1 MSEETVYSANPGKQ
15 LVRTVDGVEYQ
26 RIPVKTH
33 LITKA
38 DKMEDVVLQYAKDK
52 MQAGDILFISEKAV
66 ACTQN
71 RAIPMED
78 IKPRKL
84 AVTLSRYVTKT
95 PAGIGLGIP
104 ETMEMALRECGTLRI
119 LFAAFCSVIGKLLR
133 RKGWFYIVAGPKARG
148 IDGPTEGTIPPYDH
162 YVVLTPADPMGTS
175 KKLAQAL
182 GHPVAIVDINQ
193 EAAVAAAEELAGQ
206 YGADTMAVQCD
217 VSQEEQV
224 NIAVQKVLERFG
236 TVDVLVNNAGILSLK
251 KPFVEYTKADWDKIF
266 GINFMGDVFF
276 CKAVIPTM
284 KEKKSGRIINM
295 ASQSAETGGLA
306 ASPIYAASKAAVWCM
321 TKSLAGEMG
330 PYQVT
335 VNAVAPGYIMTE
347 MTRNAGYRDDMV
359 PMKRLGIPEDV
370 ADVVGFLASE
380 DSRYV
385 TGMIVDINGG
395 TVMR

>member
-1 MSEETVYSANPGKQ
+1 MALMS
-15 LVRTVDGVEYQ
+15 
-26 RIPVKTH
+26 
-33 LITKA
+33 KA
-38 DKMEDVVLQYAKDK
+38 
-52 MQAGDILFISEKAV
+52 
-66 ACTQN
+66 
-71 RAIPMED
+71 AI
-78 IKPRKL
+78 
-84 AVTLSRYVTKT
+84 VTG
-95 PAGIGLGIP
+95 AAQGIGKAI
-104 ETMEMALRECGTLRI
+104 
-119 LFAAFCSVIGKLLR
+119 AARLVK
-133 RKGWFYIVAGPKARG
+133 
-148 IDGPTEGTIPPYDH
+148 DG
-162 YVVLTPADPMGTS
+162 MR
-175 KKLAQAL
+175 
-182 GHPVAIVDINQ
+182 VAIVDINQ
-193 EAAVAAAEELAGQ
+193 EAAVAAAEELA
-206 YGADTMAVQCD
+206 VQCD

-224 NIAVQKVLERFG
+224 NTAVQKVLERFG

-359 PMKRLGIPEDV
+359 PMKRLGTPEDV

>member
-1 MSEETVYSANPGKQ
+1 MALMS
-15 LVRTVDGVEYQ
+15 
-26 RIPVKTH
+26 
-33 LITKA
+33 KA
-38 DKMEDVVLQYAKDK
+38 
-52 MQAGDILFISEKAV
+52 
-66 ACTQN
+66 
-71 RAIPMED
+71 AI
-78 IKPRKL
+78 
-84 AVTLSRYVTKT
+84 VTG
-95 PAGIGLGIP
+95 AAQGIGKAI
-104 ETMEMALRECGTLRI
+104 
-119 LFAAFCSVIGKLLR
+119 AARLVK
-133 RKGWFYIVAGPKARG
+133 
-148 IDGPTEGTIPPYDH
+148 DG
-162 YVVLTPADPMGTS
+162 MR
-175 KKLAQAL
+175 
-182 GHPVAIVDINQ
+182 VAIVDINQ

-217 VSQEEQV
+217 VSQE
-224 NIAVQKVLERFG
+224 
-236 TVDVLVNNAGILSLK
+236 VLVNNAGILSLK

-284 KEKKSGRIINM
+284 KEKKAGRIINM

-359 PMKRLGIPEDV
+359 PMKRLGTPEDV

>member
-1 MSEETVYSANPGKQ
+1 MNQKYV
-15 LVRTVDGVEYQ
+15 
-26 RIPVKTH
+26 
-33 LITKA
+33 LITGA
-38 DKMEDVVLQYAKDK
+38 
-52 MQAGDILFISEKAV
+52 
-66 ACTQN
+66 
-71 RAIPMED
+71 
-78 IKPRKL
+78 
-84 AVTLSRYVTKT
+84 SR
-95 PAGIGLGIP
+95 GIGRAC
-104 ETMEMALRECGTLRI
+104 ALAFARNHFHVFLNCRHSLDALQQVEKEILDEHGSCTLLPGNAGNPDDVRKM
-119 LFAAFCSVIGKLLR
+119 FAIIESICPGL
-133 RKGWFYIVAGPKARG
+133 
-148 IDGPTEGTIPPYDH
+148 
-162 YVVLTPADPMGTS
+162 
-175 KKLAQAL
+175 
-182 GHPVAIVDINQ
+182 
-193 EAAVAAAEELAGQ
+193 
-206 YGADTMAVQCD
+206 
-217 VSQEEQV
+217 
-224 NIAVQKVLERFG
+224 
-236 TVDVLVNNAGILSLK
+236 DVLVNNAGILSLK

-284 KEKKSGRIINM
+284 KEKKAGRIINM

-347 MTRNAGYRDDMV
+347 MARNAGYRDDMV
-359 PMKRLGIPEDV
+359 PMKRLGTPEDV

>member
-1 MSEETVYSANPGKQ
+1 MALMSKAEIVTGAA
-15 LVRTVDGVEYQ
+15 Q
-26 RIPVKTH
+26 RIGKAIAARLVK
-33 LITKA
+33 
-38 DKMEDVVLQYAKDK
+38 
-52 MQAGDILFISEKAV
+52 
-66 ACTQN
+66 
-71 RAIPMED
+71 
-78 IKPRKL
+78 
-84 AVTLSRYVTKT
+84 
-95 PAGIGLGIP
+95 
-104 ETMEMALRECGTLRI
+104 
-119 LFAAFCSVIGKLLR
+119 
-133 RKGWFYIVAGPKARG
+133 
-148 IDGPTEGTIPPYDH
+148 DG
-162 YVVLTPADPMGTS
+162 MR
-175 KKLAQAL
+175 
-182 GHPVAIVDINQ
+182 VAIVDINQ

-276 CKAVIPTM
+276 CKALIPTM

-335 VNAVAPGYIMTE
+335 VNAVAPGFIATDMTAVLPEAVQAE
-347 MTRNAGYRDDMV
+347 MT
-359 PMKRLGIPEDV
+359 KGIPLGRVGQPDDV
-370 ADVVGFLASE
+370 ANAVAFLAAEQSG
-380 DSRYV
+380 YL
-385 TGMIVDINGG
+385 TGQVLCVDGG
-395 TVMR
+395 MAM

>member
-1 MSEETVYSANPGKQ
+1 MALMS
-15 LVRTVDGVEYQ
+15 
-26 RIPVKTH
+26 
-33 LITKA
+33 KA
-38 DKMEDVVLQYAKDK
+38 
-52 MQAGDILFISEKAV
+52 
-66 ACTQN
+66 
-71 RAIPMED
+71 AI
-78 IKPRKL
+78 
-84 AVTLSRYVTKT
+84 VTG
-95 PAGIGLGIP
+95 AAQGIGKAI
-104 ETMEMALRECGTLRI
+104 
-119 LFAAFCSVIGKLLR
+119 AARLVK
-133 RKGWFYIVAGPKARG
+133 
-148 IDGPTEGTIPPYDH
+148 DG
-162 YVVLTPADPMGTS
+162 MR
-175 KKLAQAL
+175 
-182 GHPVAIVDINQ
+182 VAIVDINQ

-284 KEKKSGRIINM
+284 KEKKAGRIINM

-359 PMKRLGIPEDV
+359 PMRRLGTAEDV
-370 ADVVGFLASE
+370 AGVVGFLASE

>member
-1 MSEETVYSANPGKQ
+1 MALMS
-15 LVRTVDGVEYQ
+15 
-26 RIPVKTH
+26 
-33 LITKA
+33 KA
-38 DKMEDVVLQYAKDK
+38 
-52 MQAGDILFISEKAV
+52 
-66 ACTQN
+66 
-71 RAIPMED
+71 AI
-78 IKPRKL
+78 
-84 AVTLSRYVTKT
+84 VTG
-95 PAGIGLGIP
+95 AAQGIGKAI
-104 ETMEMALRECGTLRI
+104 
-119 LFAAFCSVIGKLLR
+119 AARLVK
-133 RKGWFYIVAGPKARG
+133 
-148 IDGPTEGTIPPYDH
+148 DG
-162 YVVLTPADPMGTS
+162 MR
-175 KKLAQAL
+175 
-182 GHPVAIVDINQ
+182 VAIVDINQ

-224 NIAVQKVLERFG
+224 NIA
-236 TVDVLVNNAGILSLK
+236 GILSLK
-251 KPFVEYTKADWDKIF
+251 KPFVEYTKADWDTIF

-276 CKAVIPTM
+276 CKALIPTM

-359 PMKRLGIPEDV
+359 PMKRLGTPEDV

-380 DSRYV
+380 D
-385 TGMIVDINGG
+385 INGG

>member
-1 MSEETVYSANPGKQ
+1 MALMS
-15 LVRTVDGVEYQ
+15 
-26 RIPVKTH
+26 
-33 LITKA
+33 KA
-38 DKMEDVVLQYAKDK
+38 
-52 MQAGDILFISEKAV
+52 
-66 ACTQN
+66 
-71 RAIPMED
+71 AI
-78 IKPRKL
+78 
-84 AVTLSRYVTKT
+84 VTG
-95 PAGIGLGIP
+95 AAQGIGKAI
-104 ETMEMALRECGTLRI
+104 
-119 LFAAFCSVIGKLLR
+119 AARLVK
-133 RKGWFYIVAGPKARG
+133 
-148 IDGPTEGTIPPYDH
+148 DG
-162 YVVLTPADPMGTS
+162 MR
-175 KKLAQAL
+175 
-182 GHPVAIVDINQ
+182 VAIVDINQ

-284 KEKKSGRIINM
+284 KEKKAGR
-295 ASQSAETGGLA
+295 
-306 ASPIYAASKAAVWCM
+306 IYAASKAAVWCM

-359 PMKRLGIPEDV
+359 PMKRLGTPEDV

>member
-1 MSEETVYSANPGKQ
+1 MALMS
-15 LVRTVDGVEYQ
+15 
-26 RIPVKTH
+26 
-33 LITKA
+33 KA
-38 DKMEDVVLQYAKDK
+38 
-52 MQAGDILFISEKAV
+52 
-66 ACTQN
+66 
-71 RAIPMED
+71 AI
-78 IKPRKL
+78 
-84 AVTLSRYVTKT
+84 VTG
-95 PAGIGLGIP
+95 AAQGIGKAI
-104 ETMEMALRECGTLRI
+104 
-119 LFAAFCSVIGKLLR
+119 AARLVK
-133 RKGWFYIVAGPKARG
+133 
-148 IDGPTEGTIPPYDH
+148 DG
-162 YVVLTPADPMGTS
+162 MR
-175 KKLAQAL
+175 
-182 GHPVAIVDINQ
+182 VAIVDINQ
-193 EAAVAAAEELAGQ
+193 EATVAAAEELAG
-206 YGADTMAVQCD
+206 QCD

-224 NIAVQKVLERFG
+224 NTAVQKVLERFG

-359 PMKRLGIPEDV
+359 PMRRLGTPEDV

>member
-1 MSEETVYSANPGKQ
+1 MALMS
-15 LVRTVDGVEYQ
+15 
-26 RIPVKTH
+26 
-33 LITKA
+33 KA
-38 DKMEDVVLQYAKDK
+38 
-52 MQAGDILFISEKAV
+52 
-66 ACTQN
+66 
-71 RAIPMED
+71 AI
-78 IKPRKL
+78 
-84 AVTLSRYVTKT
+84 VTG
-95 PAGIGLGIP
+95 AAQGIG
-104 ETMEMALRECGTLRI
+104 
-119 LFAAFCSVIGKLLR
+119 
-133 RKGWFYIVAGPKARG
+133 KAIAVRLVK
-148 IDGPTEGTIPPYDH
+148 DG
-162 YVVLTPADPMGTS
+162 MR
-175 KKLAQAL
+175 
-182 GHPVAIVDINQ
+182 VAIVDINQ

-276 CKAVIPTM
+276 CKALIPTM

-335 VNAVAPGYIMTE
+335 VNAVAPGYIATDMTAALPE
-347 MTRNAGYRDDMV
+347 AAREAMLASIPAGRA
-359 PMKRLGIPEDV
+359 GTPEDV
-370 ADVVGFLASE
+370 AAAVAFLASDE
-380 DSRYV
+380 AAYI
-385 TGMIVDINGG
+385 TGQVLSVDGG
-395 TVMR
+395 MGM

>member
-1 MSEETVYSANPGKQ
+1 MNFTGK
-15 LVRTVDGVEYQ
+15 T
-26 RIPVKTH
+26 
-33 LITKA
+33 A
-38 DKMEDVVLQYAKDK
+38 VVT
-52 MQAGDILFISEKAV
+52 GGSRGIG
-66 ACTQN
+66 
-71 RAIPMED
+71 RAICLE
-78 IKPRKL
+78 L
-84 AVTLSRYVTKT
+84 
-95 PAGIGLGIP
+95 
-104 ETMEMALRECGTLRI
+104 
-119 LFAAFCSVIGKLLR
+119 
-133 RKGWFYIVAGPKARG
+133 ARG
-148 IDGPTEGTIPPYDH
+148 GANVMLCYAGNEQAALDTVAACE
-162 YVVLTPADPMGTS
+162 
-175 KKLAQAL
+175 AL
-182 GHPVAIVDINQ
+182 GAK
-193 EAAVAAAEELAGQ
+193 AAA
-206 YGADTMAVQCD
+206 MRCD
-217 VSQEEQV
+217 VSKTDEVKALVDAALQQFG
-224 NIAVQKVLERFG
+224 AVHI
-236 TVDVLVNNAGILSLK
+236 LVNNAGILSLK

-284 KEKKSGRIINM
+284 KEKKAGRIINM

-359 PMKRLGIPEDV
+359 PMKRLGTPEDV

-385 TGMIVDINGG
+385 TGMIVDVNGG